1 MRKGKASIR
10 KLFEIRESVLVLLI
24 IIGAVVMSI
33 ISPIFLG
40 ISNIKA
46 IFLGLSVEAT
56 VAAAMTVLLV
66 SGGLDLSIGS
76 TMALTGVI
84 ACMCLKAGIPVVLS
98 IVAGLLTG
106 VLIGFISGTI
116 IAKWKIN
123 PFIVTLGMMQIVRG
137 LVLILANGVTIID
150 LPESFTVIGQGDVL
164 GIQIP
169 IIVTIV
175 IIIIFDVLLRKAR
188 FFRQNY
194 YIGGNEKAAVMTGIK
209 VNFVKVTNY
218 MLVGMMAAVA
228 GVMMSAR
235 LASASVNIGVGLEMK
250 VITACV
256 IGGASLAGGEGT
268 VVGAFLGSLLMAMMV
283 NALNLLG
290 VDVYWQNVMTGVIL
304 IFAVV
309 LDTVL
314 KMRRENAVNMD
325 RQEEMKDAEI
335 A

>member
-1 MRKGKASIR
+1 MRKGKASLL
-10 KLFEIRESVLVLLI
+10 KLLEIRESVLVILI
-24 IIGAVVMSI
+24 VLGAVIMSFV
-33 ISPIFLG
+33 SPIFMG
-40 ISNIKA
+40 VSNIKA

-56 VAAAMTVLLV
+56 VAAGMTVLLV

-76 TMALTGVI
+76 TMAFTGVI
-84 ACMCLKAGIPVVLS
+84 SCMCLKAGIPIILS
-98 IVAGLLTG
+98 ILAGMMVG
-106 VLIGFISGTI
+106 MLIGFISGMI

-123 PFIVTLGMMQIVRG
+123 PFIVTLGMMSIVRG
-137 LVLILANGVTIID
+137 LVLILANGVTIIQ
-150 LPESFTVIGQGDVL
+150 LPEAFTVIGQGEVF

-169 IIVTIV
+169 IIITIV
-175 IIIIFDVLLRKAR
+175 IVIVLDILLRKTR

-194 YIGGNEKAAVMTGIK
+194 YIGANEKAATMTGIK
-209 VNFVKVTNY
+209 VNVVKIFNY
-218 MLVGMMAAVA
+218 MLVGSLSAVA
-228 GVMMSAR
+228 GIMMSAR

-268 VVGAFLGSLLMAMMV
+268 VIGAFLGSLLMAMLV

-304 IFAVV
+304 ILAVI

-314 KMRRENAVNMD
+314 KSRRENAVNES
-325 RQEEMKDAEI
+325 RQEVSASEA
-335 A
+335 